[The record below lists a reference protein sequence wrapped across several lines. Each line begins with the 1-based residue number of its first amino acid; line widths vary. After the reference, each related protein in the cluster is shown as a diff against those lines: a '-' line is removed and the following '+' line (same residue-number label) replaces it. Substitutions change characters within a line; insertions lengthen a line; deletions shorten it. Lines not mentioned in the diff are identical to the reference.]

1 MAGIGRKRKTRRS
14 ARDFAQMKDLKA
26 KSYYLYY
33 ELSILHRC
41 TKNTPIF
48 GEGLKEWGPK
58 SIFIRRGIGAE
69 EKELKAK
76 SYYLYYE
83 LSILHYYA
91 PRPAEGGS

>member
-1 MAGIGRKRKTRRS
+1 MKSIFIQRGILTEEKE
-14 ARDFAQMKDLKA
+14 LKV

-91 PRPAEGGS
+91 PRPADKMKKLPPK